1 MGRRA
6 AAVRDFL
13 VLIRPAQWVKNVFVL
28 APLVFSQRFF
38 RPTELIS
45 AGIAFVAFCLASSA
59 SYTLN
64 DVMDRDRDREHPLK
78 CRRPIASGRVQAP
91 AALALAASLAV
102 VAVALS
108 WTLGPVFLGILAAFL
123 VIQVLYS
130 TALKSIVVVDV
141 ATIALLFVLR
151 AAGGVVAVGARMSPW
166 LFLCTFL
173 LAMFLGLGKRRHEI
187 ALLDDATSH
196 REVLGRYQVR
206 LLDQMIT
213 IVAMTTIVVYAVYTV
228 WPSVE
233 AKLGTERLYY
243 TVPFVVFGVFRY
255 LFLVYGR
262 EEGGSPTD
270 LLLGDIPLQVAIAGW
285 IVTVFL
291 LLYF

>member
-1 MGRRA
+1 
-6 AAVRDFL
+6 VRDFFHL
-13 VLIRPAQWVKNVFVL
+13 TRPAQWVKNVFVL

-45 AGIAFVAFCLASSA
+45 AGVAFVAFCLASSA
-59 SYTLN
+59 SYILT

-78 CRRPIASGRVQAP
+78 CQRPIASGRVEVP
-91 AALALAASLAV
+91 AALALSASLAAT
-102 VAVALS
+102 AVGLS
-108 WTLGPVFLGILAAFL
+108 WTLGPVFLGILGGFL
-123 VIQVLYS
+123 LIQLLYS
-130 TALKSIVVVDV
+130 TALKHIVIVDV

-151 AAGGVVAVGARMSPW
+151 AAGGVIAVGARMSPW

-173 LAMFLGLGKRRHEI
+173 LAMFMGLGKRRHEI
-187 ALLDDATSH
+187 ALLEEATSH
-196 REVLGRYQVR
+196 REVLGRYKVR

-213 IVAMTTIVVYAVYTV
+213 VVAMTTIAVYTVYTV

-243 TVPFVVFGVFRY
+243 TVPFVVLGVFRY

-270 LLLGDIPLQVAIAGW
+270 LLLGDTTLQAAIAGW

>member
-1 MGRRA
+1 M
-6 AAVRDFL
+6 RDFFEL
-13 VLIRPAQWVKNVFVL
+13 ARPAQWVKNVFVL

-38 RPTELIS
+38 QPTEVIS
-45 AGIAFVAFCLASSA
+45 AAIAFVAFCLASSA
-59 SYTLN
+59 SYILN
-64 DVMDRDRDREHPLK
+64 DVMDHERDREHPLK
-78 CRRPIASGRVQAP
+78 CRRPIASGRVQVP
-91 AALALAASLAV
+91 AALAVAGSLATT
-102 VAVALS
+102 AIGLS
-108 WTLGPVFLGILAAFL
+108 WTLGPPFLGVLGGFL
-123 VIQVLYS
+123 LVQLLYS

-141 ATIALLFVLR
+141 ATIALLFVMR
-151 AAGGVVAVGARMSPW
+151 AAGGVIAIGARMSPW

-187 ALLDDATSH
+187 ALLEGDATAH
-196 REVLGRYQVR
+196 REVLGRYKVR
-206 LLDQMIT
+206 LLDQLIT
-213 IVAMTTIVVYAVYTV
+213 VVAMTTIVVYTVYTV

-243 TVPFVVFGVFRY
+243 TVPFVVLGVFRY